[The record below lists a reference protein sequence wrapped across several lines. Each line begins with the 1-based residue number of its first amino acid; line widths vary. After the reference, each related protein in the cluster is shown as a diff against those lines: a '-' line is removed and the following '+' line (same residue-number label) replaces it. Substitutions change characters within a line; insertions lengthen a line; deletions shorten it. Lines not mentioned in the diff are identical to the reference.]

1 MAVRD
6 DDGDF
11 GDIGRLRAEADDL
24 ARRVTRVQDPAVR
37 FRGADPAGVVMVT
50 VDGNGQVQDVSVGQ
64 EWRRV
69 GGSVELAGAVRAA
82 VEAAG
87 LDRLR
92 GLDESLSEQLDAPEP
107 AAGSAAAPSAPGRAG
122 AGSTEINELVAS
134 LSEQATSES
143 TLAALREVVQMLE
156 GLDADLDQLS
166 RRVEDQQSRSYEGR
180 SGARHVVVRV
190 TGQGEVVGVEYDSR
204 WLHAAHE
211 YNISRETREAFEAA
225 YRRAGEQTVEGLI
238 ADSRI
243 GMLSRLAGDPVE
255 LARRLGLHNR

>member
-1 MAVRD
+1 MRD
-6 DDGDF
+6 DEHL
-11 GDIGRLRAEADDL
+11 GDIGRLRVEADDL
-24 ARRVTRVQDPAVR
+24 AQRMTQVQDPAVR
-37 FRGADPAGVVMVT
+37 FQGVDPAGVVTVT
-50 VDGNGQVQDVSVGQ
+50 VDGNGQVRDVSVGQ

-69 GGSVELAGAVRAA
+69 GGSVELADAVRAA
-82 VEAAG
+82 VDAAG

-107 AAGSAAAPSAPGRAG
+107 PAGSAAAPSAPGRAG
-122 AGSTEINELVAS
+122 ASSTEINV
-134 LSEQATSES
+134 
-143 TLAALREVVQMLE
+143 
-156 GLDADLDQLS
+156 DADLDQLS
-166 RRVEDQQSRSYEGR
+166 RQVEDQQSRSYEGR
-180 SGARHVVVRV
+180 SGARHVTVRV
-190 TGQGEVVGVEYDSR
+190 TGQGEVVGLDYDSR

-243 GMLSRLAGDPVE
+243 GALSRLAGDPVE